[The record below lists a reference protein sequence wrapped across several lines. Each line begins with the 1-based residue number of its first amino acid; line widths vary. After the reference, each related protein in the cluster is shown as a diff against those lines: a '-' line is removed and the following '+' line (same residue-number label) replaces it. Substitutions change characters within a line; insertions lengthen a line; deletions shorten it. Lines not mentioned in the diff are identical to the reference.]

1 MAKLT
6 APQFNLPQFKLPEL
20 KLPKFDL
27 NALLALQ
34 TANLVAVHEAQ
45 NVVLEAVQAVV
56 KSQAGYAEEL
66 VAEAKG
72 ALTTKEPKQAEAMLA
87 DVKAAAEKAVALSKQ
102 NVDLSLAAQR
112 KVADLVAQ
120 RVQANVNELKALAA

>member
-45 NVVLEAVQAVV
+45 NVVLEAIQAVV

>member
-6 APQFNLPQFKLPEL
+6 APQFKLPEFKLPEL

-45 NVVLEAVQAVV
+45 NVVLEAIQAVV

>member
-6 APQFNLPQFKLPEL
+6 APQFKLPEFKLPEL

-45 NVVLEAVQAVV
+45 NVVLEAIQAVV

-87 DVKAAAEKAVALSKQ
+87 AVQPAAEKAVALSKQ